1 MNYIYLHR
9 LYAKRAELEAKL
21 ELYGARHCF
30 GDEEVDDGT
39 DADLRDRLDEVSKEI
54 AALERS
60 RAS

>member
-9 LYAKRAELEAKL
+9 LYARRAELEAKL

-39 DADLRDRLDEVSKEI
+39 DADLRDRLDEVGREI
-54 AALERS
+54 AALEGS
-60 RAS
+60 QPS